1 MDPERLNELIDAY
14 GAEPARWPAAER
26 AAAQA
31 LLARTPA
38 ARARLAEAAALDSRL
53 DSWTGNA
60 PALDPARLAAAAS
73 AGPQPRPLSRPR
85 PAMRWT
91 PFAWQGAAG
100 LAAAAL
106 AGFLIGWSGLD
117 TTLTVPTA
125 DNIDTVAMAIIEDA
139 TW

>member
-1 MDPERLNELIDAY
+1 MNRERLDELIDAY
-14 GAEPARWPAAER
+14 GADPVRWPAAER

-31 LLARTPA
+31 LLARTPD
-38 ARARLAEAAALDSRL
+38 ARTRLAEAAALDSRL
-53 DSWTGNA
+53 DSWPGSV

-73 AGPQPRPLSRPR
+73 AVPQPRPLSRPR
-85 PAMRWT
+85 TAIRWT

-117 TTLTVPTA
+117 TTLTAPTA
-125 DNIDTVAMAIIEDA
+125 DNIDSVAMAIIEDA